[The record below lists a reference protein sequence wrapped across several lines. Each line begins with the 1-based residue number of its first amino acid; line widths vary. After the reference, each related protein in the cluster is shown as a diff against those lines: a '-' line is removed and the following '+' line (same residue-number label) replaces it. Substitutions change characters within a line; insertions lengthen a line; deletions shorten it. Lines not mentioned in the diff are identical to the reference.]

1 MEPVSSLNLTP
12 QSVSLDQQPGITQEL
27 VRNAKSWAASQ
38 TSGTLVCISVR
49 DQDAQVMRGHI

>member
-1 MEPVSSLNLTP
+1 MELVSPLNLTP

-38 TSGTLVCISVR
+38 TSSTLV
-49 DQDAQVMRGHI
+49 